1 MASRLRAGSCG
12 LGFLAQRGDA
22 VLQRPQADPQH
33 FGGALAIAVDVI
45 EGQPDV
51 SFLDVHKWLP
61 GAEQQWTIRLTRRL
75 FGRMVR
81 RIAALLV
88 PTG

>member
-1 MASRLRAGSCG
+1 
-12 LGFLAQRGDA
+12 
-22 VLQRPQADPQH
+22 
-33 FGGALAIAVDVI
+33 VI